1 MSKKVVLITGG
12 ARGQGRTHGLTFAKR
27 GYDVVLADVMDPTH
41 PDFKETIELIEKEG
55 AKVLAMKANIC
66 ETADVEKLF
75 EDAWETFGRI
85 DVVVANAGVV
95 DYGLI
100 WEITDEQIERVIN
113 INLIGTWRTDKY
125 AAMKMMQ
132 QGFGR
137 IINVS
142 SISGLNG
149 TPTLGSY
156 CMSKWG
162 VMGLTKTLAYETGRA
177 GVIVNAICP
186 TGVKTP
192 MCEVQE
198 YVDNYNKMMGTQFK
212 DYKEMYEGGGFL
224 EPQEVSDMIF
234 WMADSDEAG
243 KFTGRHIII
252 DNGMTP

>member
-1 MSKKVVLITGG
+1 MTNKVVVITGG
-12 ARGQGRTHGLTFAKR
+12 ARGQGRTHAITFAKH
-27 GYDVVLADVMDPTH
+27 GYNVVLADILDTDH
-41 PDFKETIELIEKEG
+41 PDFQETVQLAEKEG
-55 AKVLAMKANIC
+55 AKVLPVKTNIRKS
-66 ETADVEKLF
+66 EDVENLF
-75 EDAWETFGRI
+75 NLTWETFGRI
-85 DVVVANAGVV
+85 DVVIANAGVV

-100 WEITDEQIERVIN
+100 WDITDEQIEKVIN

-162 VMGLTKTLAYETGRA
+162 VMGLTKTLAYEVGRA
-177 GVIVNAICP
+177 GLIVNAICP

-198 YVDNYNKMMGTQFK
+198 YVDNYNRMMNTQYN
-212 DYKEMYEGGGFL
+212 DYKEMYAGGGFL

-234 WMADSDEAG
+234 WMADSAEAG

>member
-1 MSKKVVLITGG
+1 MSNKVVVITGG
-12 ARGQGRTHGLTFAKR
+12 ARGQGRTHGITFAKN
-27 GYDVVLADVMDPTH
+27 GYNVVLADVLDVNH
-41 PDFKETIELIEKEG
+41 PDFVETVRLVENEG
-55 AKVLAMKANIC
+55 AKVLPIKANIC
-66 ETADVEKLF
+66 KSEDVEKLF
-75 EDAWETFGRI
+75 NDAWDTFGRI

-100 WEITDEQIERVIN
+100 WEISDEQMDKVID
-113 INLIGTWRTDKY
+113 INLKGTWRTCKY
-125 AAMKMMQ
+125 AAMKMMP

-137 IINVS
+137 IINLS

-149 TPTLGSY
+149 TPPLGSY

-162 VMGLTKTLAYETGRA
+162 VMGLTKTLAYEVGRA
-177 GVIVNAICP
+177 GIIVNAICP

-198 YVDNYNKMMGTQFK
+198 YVDNYNKMMGTSFK
-212 DYKEMYEGGGFL
+212 NYEEMYAGGGFL

-234 WMADSDEAG
+234 WMADSAEAG

-252 DNGMTP
+252 DNGTTP

>member
-1 MSKKVVLITGG
+1 MTNKVVVITGG
-12 ARGQGRTHGLTFAKR
+12 ARGQGRTHAITFAKH
-27 GYDVVLADVMDPTH
+27 GYNVVLADILDTDH
-41 PDFKETIELIEKEG
+41 PDFQETVQLTEKEG
-55 AKVLAMKANIC
+55 AKVLPVKTNIC
-66 ETADVEKLF
+66 ESEDVENLF
-75 EDAWETFGRI
+75 NLTWDTFGRI
-85 DVVVANAGVV
+85 DVVIANAGVV

-100 WEITDEQIERVIN
+100 WDITDEQIEKVIN

-162 VMGLTKTLAYETGRA
+162 VMGLTKTLAYEVGRA
-177 GVIVNAICP
+177 GLIVNAICP

-198 YVDNYNKMMGTQFK
+198 YVDNYNRMMGTQYK
-212 DYKEMYEGGGFL
+212 DYKEMYAGGGFL

-234 WMADSDEAG
+234 WMADSAEAG

-252 DNGMTP
+252 DNGTTP